1 MQNLS
6 IKAGVIFLGFSLWS
20 AAWAEPGKPCTNCP
34 ADKAIAG
41 QGVKD
46 KRFKFSGDLAV
57 PTAPPVL
64 PKTQSKPIDKKS
76 SIFGDGSTI
85 SKEFRV
91 TEEKAPAYSGTRS
104 VTTSNGD
111 INFTITDDRRNPN
124 TRARHQSIFESGGNR
139 NGQPPGLPYGPTVE
153 DLMNGNRNFRR

>member
-6 IKAGVIFLGFSLWS
+6 IKAGVILMGISLWS
-20 AAWAEPGKPCTNCP
+20 AAWAEPSKPCKTCP
-34 ADKAIAG
+34 TDKTIAG
-41 QGVKD
+41 QGVND
-46 KRFKFSGDLAV
+46 KRFKFSGNMAA
-57 PTAPPVL
+57 PTAPPVV
-64 PKTQSKPIDKKS
+64 PKSQIKSTDKKD

-104 VTTSNGD
+104 VTTSNGV

-124 TRARHQSIFESGGNR
+124 PRARHQSIFESGGHR
-139 NGQPPGLPYGPTVE
+139 NGQPYGPTVE
-153 DLMNGNRNFRR
+153 DLMNGNRGYRR